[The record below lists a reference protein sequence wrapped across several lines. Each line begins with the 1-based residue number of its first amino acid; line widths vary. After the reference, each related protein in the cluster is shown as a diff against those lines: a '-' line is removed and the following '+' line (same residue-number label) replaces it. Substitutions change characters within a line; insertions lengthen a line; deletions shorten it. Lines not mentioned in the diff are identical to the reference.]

1 MSSIRFTLTIV
12 TAETAR
18 VKAAT
23 DTLRKQYYPHP
34 ESLSVLLHLVSSTQ
48 ESPVRQ
54 LAASQARFL
63 VPKHWKSLAEAQ
75 RSQFRR
81 ELLQGTLLE
90 KDKRV
95 QHATARVIVAI
106 AKIDIEGG
114 QWTDLPDI
122 LLLAA
127 HNSQDPQP
135 RQVSTYILAVSLENL
150 GHNLMFKFRDML
162 VLFGKTIADSDAE
175 VRINTMLA
183 LSRIALIHDPENDLI
198 SLEAIQNSI
207 PQMVE
212 VLKQAINSDD
222 AVRISQSFEVFHTLL
237 GCDSQVLNKH
247 VRELVIFMKDLAG
260 AKSLDEDARTQAI
273 NFLMQCVRYRK
284 LKLQG
289 LKLGEPITL
298 TCLEIATELGEAISD
313 DDDITTPARSALSL
327 LDILASTL
335 PPSQV
340 VVPLIHAL
348 GPFVNSDDPDR
359 RRGGIMSLSMC
370 VEGAPDFVSTQLHEI
385 LPLVLR
391 LLEDPEL
398 KVRRAALDAAVRLGG
413 DAPEDWG
420 KEHEKLI
427 PALVKNMDIAI
438 RSSKGQADI
447 PNLETIRAS
456 CNAIDSLAQ
465 CMEAETIKPYLP
477 ELVPRLSR
485 LFKHPHLSTKISAIS
500 AIGAIASTAKESFLP
515 YFQDTMNSLAEFV
528 TIKDGDDELELRCTT
543 CDAMGS
549 MALAVGAEAFEPF
562 VRPLMDATG
571 DALHLDHPKLKET
584 SYLFWGCMAKVYGR
598 KFNIFLDTV
607 MKSLFECVEADESG
621 FDAEALE
628 GTDLIGKEI
637 TIGGQKIKV
646 ATEEELDEMVELD
659 GVDDDDDD
667 DDWDEFNT
675 STAVAQ
681 EKEIA
686 VEVIGDIM
694 THISQDGM
702 QYLESAIEIVL
713 KLTDHFYEGVRR
725 AAIGTLFRVY
735 AAIWQLQGEHVK
747 KWKPGLPVEN
757 NLPAELNRLGD
768 IIMGAT
774 LALWEE
780 EDDRYVNIQSEIL
793 SSILNDDTH
802 VVIPSSL
809 QRTDVRLTRKRIYF

>member
-1 MSSIRFTLTIV
+1 MSFAGFTLTIV

-23 DTLRKQYYPHP
+23 YTLRKEYYPHP
-34 ESLSVLLHLVSSTQ
+34 ESLSVLLHLILSTQ

-54 LAASQARFL
+54 LAASQARSL
-63 VPKHWKSLAEAQ
+63 VPKHWKSLAEDQ

-81 ELLQGTLLE
+81 RLLQGTLLE

-106 AKIDIEGG
+106 AEIDIEGG
-114 QWTDLPDI
+114 HWMDLPDT
-122 LLLAA
+122 LLQAA

-135 RQVSTYILAVSLENL
+135 RQVSTYILAVSLEKL
-150 GHNLMFKFRDML
+150 GHNLMFKFHEML
-162 VLFGKTIADSDAE
+162 MLFGKTIADSDAE

-183 LSRIALIHDPENDLI
+183 LSKIALILDPENDQM
-198 SLEAIQNSI
+198 SLEAIQSSI
-207 PQMVE
+207 PRMVD
-212 VLKQAINSDD
+212 VLKQAISSDD
-222 AVRISQSFEVFHTLL
+222 TERISQSFEVFQTLL
-237 GCDSQVLNKH
+237 GCDIQVLNKH
-247 VRELVIFMKDLAG
+247 IHELVIFMTDLAG
-260 AKSLDEDARTQAI
+260 AKQVDEDARTQAI
-273 NFLMQCVRYRK
+273 NFLIQCVRYRK
-284 LKLQG
+284 LKIQG
-289 LKLGEPITL
+289 LKLGEPIAL
-298 TCLEIATELGEAISD
+298 RCIEIATELGDTSSD
-313 DDDITTPARSALSL
+313 DEDMTPPRSALSL

-340 VVPLIHAL
+340 VVPLINAL

-359 RRGGIMSLSMC
+359 RRGGIMSLGMC
-370 VEGAPDFVSTQLHEI
+370 VDGAPDFVSTQLHEI

-398 KVRRAALDAAVRLGG
+398 KVRRAALDAAVRLGA

-420 KEHEKLI
+420 KEHEKLV

-438 RSSKGQADI
+438 RSLKGQADI
-447 PNLETIRAS
+447 PNLEIIRAS
-456 CNAIDSLAQ
+456 CYAIESLVQ
-465 CMEAETIKPYLP
+465 CMDAESVKPYLH

-485 LFKHPHLSTKISAIS
+485 LFKHPHLSTKASAIS
-500 AIGAIASTAKESFLP
+500 ATGAIASTARASFLP
-515 YFQDTMNSLAEFV
+515 YFQNTMNLLGEFV
-528 TIKDGDDELELRCTT
+528 TIKDGDEEIDLRCTT

-562 VRPLMDATG
+562 VQPLMEATG

-584 SYLFWGCMAKVYGR
+584 SYLFWSCMAKVYGR
-598 KFNIFLDTV
+598 KFSIFLDHA

-621 FDAEALE
+621 LDADALE
-628 GTDLIGKEI
+628 GTDLKGEEV

-646 ATEEELDEMVELD
+646 ATAEELDGMVGLD
-659 GVDDDDDD
+659 GVDDDDDY
-667 DDWDEFNT
+667 DEDEWGDFNT
-675 STAVAQ
+675 GTAAAQ

-694 THISQDGM
+694 THIGQDGLK
-702 QYLESAIEIVL
+702 YLESTVAIVL

-747 KWKPGLPVEN
+747 KWKPGLPVDN
-757 NLPAELNRLGD
+757 NLPAELNKLGD

-780 EDDRYVNIQSEIL
+780 EEDRYVNIQSQTL
-793 SSILNDDTH
+793 SSLM
-802 VVIPSSL
+802 
-809 QRTDVRLTRKRIYF
+809 K

>member
-1 MSSIRFTLTIV
+1 MSFAGFTLIIV
-12 TAETAR
+12 TADTAR
-18 VKAAT
+18 IKAAT
-23 DTLRKQYYPHP
+23 YTLRKEYYPHP
-34 ESLSVLLHLVSSTQ
+34 DSLSVLLHLVLSTQ
-48 ESPVRQ
+48 ESSVRQ
-54 LAASQARFL
+54 LAASQARAL
-63 VPKHWKSLAEAQ
+63 VPKHWKSLAEVQ
-75 RSQFRR
+75 KSQFRGQ
-81 ELLQGTLLE
+81 LLEGTLLE
-90 KDKRV
+90 KDKLV

-106 AKIDIEGG
+106 AKIDIEHG
-114 QWTDLPDI
+114 QWMDLPDV
-122 LLLAA
+122 LLQAA

-135 RQVSTYILAVSLENL
+135 RQVSTYILSVSLENL
-150 GHNLMFKFRDML
+150 GHSLMFKFRDML
-162 VLFGKTIADSDAE
+162 VLFGKTIADSDVE

-183 LSRIALIHDPENDLI
+183 LSRIAIVLDPENDQM
-198 SLEAIQNSI
+198 SLEAIQNSV
-207 PQMVE
+207 PQMVD
-212 VLKQAINSDD
+212 VLKQAIDSDD
-222 AVRISQSFEVFHTLL
+222 TERITQCFEVFQTLL
-237 GCDSQVLNKH
+237 GSDPQVLNKH
-247 VRELVIFMKDLAG
+247 IRELVIFMTDLAG
-260 AKSLDEDARTQAI
+260 VKSLDEDARAQAI

-298 TCLEIATELGEAISD
+298 TCLEIATELGDAVSD

-327 LDILASTL
+327 LEILASTL

-340 VVPLIHAL
+340 AVPLIHAL
-348 GPFVNSDDPDR
+348 GPYVNSDDPDR
-359 RRGGIMSLSMC
+359 RQGGIMSLSMC

-385 LPLVLR
+385 FPLVLR

-398 KVRRAALDAAVRLGG
+398 KVRRAALDAAMRLG
-413 DAPEDWG
+413 EDVSEEWG
-420 KEHEKLI
+420 KEHEKLV

-438 RSSKGQADI
+438 RSLKGQGDTL
-447 PNLETIRAS
+447 NLEIIRAS
-456 CNAIDSLAQ
+456 CNAIDSLVE

-485 LFKHPHLSTKISAIS
+485 LFKHPHLHTKASAIS
-500 AIGAIASTAKESFLP
+500 AIGAIASTGKESFLP

-528 TIKDGDDELELRCTT
+528 TIKDSDEELDLRCTT

-571 DALHLDHPKLKET
+571 NALHLDHPKLKET
-584 SYLFWGCMAKVYGR
+584 SYLFWGCMAKVYGS
-598 KFNIFLDTV
+598 KFSVFLATV
-607 MKSLFECVEADESG
+607 MKSLFESVEADESDL
-621 FDAEALE
+621 DADAFE
-628 GTDLIGKEI
+628 GTDLTGKEV
-637 TIGGQKIKV
+637 TIGGKKIKV
-646 ATEEELDEMVELD
+646 ATEEEIDEMVEID
-659 GVDDDDDD
+659 GANDDDDDDDDD
-667 DDWDEFNT
+667 DDWDDFNT
-675 STAVAQ
+675 VTAVAQ

-686 VEVIGDIM
+686 IEVIGDIM

-702 QYLESAIEIVL
+702 QYLERTIEIVL

-757 NLPAELNRLGD
+757 DLPAELNKLGA

-780 EDDRYVNIQSEIL
+780 EGDRYVNTQREIL
-793 SSILNDDTH
+793 SSL
-802 VVIPSSL
+802 L
-809 QRTDVRLTRKRIYF
+809 K

>member
-1 MSSIRFTLTIV
+1 MLIGFAGPTLINNI
-12 TAETAR
+12 TADTAR

-23 DTLRKQYYPHP
+23 YTLRNEYYPHP
-34 ESLSVLLHLVSSTQ
+34 ESLSVLLQLVLSTQ

-54 LAASQARFL
+54 LAASQARAL
-63 VPKHWKSLAEAQ
+63 VPKHWKSLAEVQ
-75 RSQFRR
+75 RSQFRGQ
-81 ELLQGTLLE
+81 LLRGTLLE

-106 AKIDIEGG
+106 AKIDIENG
-114 QWTDLPDI
+114 QWMELPDV
-122 LLLAA
+122 LLEVA

-135 RQVSTYILAVSLENL
+135 RQVSTYILSVSLENL
-150 GHNLMFKFRDML
+150 GPSLMFKFRDML
-162 VLFGKTIADSDAE
+162 ELFSKTIADPDVE
-175 VRINTMLA
+175 IRINTMLA
-183 LSRIALIHDPENDLI
+183 LSRIAIVIDPENDQM
-198 SLEAIQNSI
+198 SLETIQNSI
-207 PQMVE
+207 PHMVE
-212 VLKQAINSDD
+212 VLKEAIDSDD
-222 AVRISQSFEVFHTLL
+222 MERMTQSFEVFQTLL
-237 GCDSQVLNKH
+237 TCDPQVLNTH
-247 VRELVIFMKDLAG
+247 IRELVIFMTDLAS

-273 NFLMQCVRYRK
+273 SFLMQCVRYRK

-298 TCLEIATELGEAISD
+298 ACLDIATELGDASSD
-313 DDDITTPARSALSL
+313 DEDITTPPRSALSL

-348 GPFVNSDDPDR
+348 GPYVNSDDPDR
-359 RRGGIMSLSMC
+359 RQGGIMSLSMC

-385 LPLVLR
+385 LPLILR
-391 LLEDPEL
+391 LLDDPEL
-398 KVRRAALDAAVRLGG
+398 KVRRAALDAAMRLGE
-413 DAPEDWG
+413 DVPEDWG
-420 KEHEKLI
+420 KEHEKLV

-438 RSSKGQADI
+438 RSLKGPGDT
-447 PNLETIRAS
+447 PNLEIIRAS
-456 CNAIDSLAQ
+456 CNAIDSLVE

-485 LFKHPHLSTKISAIS
+485 LFKHPHLQTKASAIS
-500 AIGAIASTAKESFLP
+500 AIGAIASTAKEYFLP

-528 TIKDGDDELELRCTT
+528 TIKDSDDELDLRCRT

-584 SYLFWGCMAKVYGR
+584 SYLFWGCMAKVYGS
-598 KFNIFLDTV
+598 KFKVFLDTV
-607 MKSLFECVEADESG
+607 MKSLFESVEADESG
-621 FDAEALE
+621 LDADTLE
-628 GTDLIGKEI
+628 GTDLTGKEI
-637 TIGGQKIKV
+637 TIGGKKITV
-646 ATEEELDEMVELD
+646 ATEEELDEMVELE

-667 DDWDEFNT
+667 DDWDDFNT
-675 STAVAQ
+675 VTAVAQ

-702 QYLESAIEIVL
+702 PYLEKTIEIVL

-725 AAIGTLFRVY
+725 ASIGTLFRVY

-757 NLPAELNRLGD
+757 NLPAELNKLGA

-780 EDDRYVNIQSEIL
+780 EGNRYVNIQRELL
-793 SSILNDDTH
+793 SAL
-802 VVIPSSL
+802 L
-809 QRTDVRLTRKRIYF
+809 K

>member
-1 MSSIRFTLTIV
+1 MSFAGFTLTTV
-12 TAETAR
+12 TADTAR

-23 DTLRKQYYPHP
+23 YTLRKEYYPHP

-63 VPKHWKSLAEAQ
+63 VPKHWKSLAEVQ

-81 ELLQGTLLE
+81 QLLQGTLLE

-114 QWTDLPDI
+114 QWMDLPDI

-150 GHNLMFKFRDML
+150 GHHLMFKFRDML

-183 LSRIALIHDPENDLI
+183 LSRIALILDPESDQM

-207 PQMVE
+207 PQMVG
-212 VLKQAINSDD
+212 VLKQAIDSEDTE
-222 AVRISQSFEVFHTLL
+222 RISQSFEVFQTLL
-237 GCDSQVLNKH
+237 GCEPQVLNKH
-247 VRELVIFMKDLAG
+247 IRELVIFMKDLAG

-284 LKLQG
+284 LKVQG

-298 TCLEIATELGEAISD
+298 TCLEIVTELGDSTSD
-313 DDDITTPARSALSL
+313 DEDITTPRSALSL

-398 KVRRAALDAAVRLGG
+398 KVRRAALDAAVKLGG

-420 KEHEKLI
+420 KQHEKLI

-438 RSSKGQADI
+438 RSLKGQADI

-456 CNAIDSLAQ
+456 CNAIDSLVQ
-465 CMEAETIKPYLP
+465 CMEAEALKPYLP

-485 LFKHPHLSTKISAIS
+485 LFKHPHISTKASAIS
-500 AIGAIASTAKESFLP
+500 AVGSIASTARKYFLP
-515 YFQDTMNSLAEFV
+515 YFQDSMNSLAEFV
-528 TIKDGDDELELRCTT
+528 TIKNGEDELDLRCTT

-571 DALHLDHPKLKET
+571 DALHFDHPKLNET
-584 SYLFWGCMAKVYGR
+584 SYLFWACMAKVYGR

-607 MKSLFECVEADESG
+607 MKSLFKCVDADESG
-621 FDAEALE
+621 FDADALE

-646 ATEEELDEMVELD
+646 ATEELDEMVELD
-659 GVDDDDDD
+659 GGDDNYDD
-667 DDWDEFNT
+667 DDWDEFST

-686 VEVIGDIM
+686 IEVIGDIM
-694 THISQDGM
+694 THISQDGL
-702 QYLESAIEIVL
+702 QYLESTIEIVL

-747 KWKPGLPVEN
+747 KWKPGLPTEN
-757 NLPAELNRLGD
+757 NLPAELNKLGD

-780 EDDRYVNIQSEIL
+780 EDDRYVNIQIEIL
-793 SSILNDDTH
+793 SSL
-802 VVIPSSL
+802 L
-809 QRTDVRLTRKRIYF
+809 K

>member
-1 MSSIRFTLTIV
+1 M
-12 TAETAR
+12 
-18 VKAAT
+18 
-23 DTLRKQYYPHP
+23 
-34 ESLSVLLHLVSSTQ
+34 LLHLVSSTQ

-54 LAASQARFL
+54 LAASQARSL
-63 VPKHWKSLAEAQ
+63 VPKHWKSLAEVQ
-75 RSQFRR
+75 RSQFRTQ
-81 ELLQGTLLE
+81 LLQGTLLE

-114 QWTDLPDI
+114 QWMDLPDI

-127 HNSQDPQP
+127 HNSQDPQL

-162 VLFGKTIADSDAE
+162 MLFGKTISDSDAE
-175 VRINTMLA
+175 VRINTVLA
-183 LSRIALIHDPENDLI
+183 LSRIAFILDPENDQM

-207 PQMVE
+207 PQMVN
-212 VLKQAINSDD
+212 VLKQAIDSDD
-222 AVRISQSFEVFHTLL
+222 TERISQSFEVFHTLL
-237 GCDSQVLNKH
+237 GCDPQVLNNH
-247 VRELVIFMKDLAG
+247 IRELVIFMTDLAG
-260 AKSLDEDARTQAI
+260 AKPLDEDARTQAI

-284 LKLQG
+284 LKIQG
-289 LKLGEPITL
+289 LKLGESITMA
-298 TCLEIATELGEAISD
+298 CLEIATELGDASSD
-313 DDDITTPARSALSL
+313 DEDNMTPPSSALSL

-340 VVPLIHAL
+340 VVPLVNAL
-348 GPFVNSDDPDR
+348 EPFVNSDDPDR

-370 VEGAPDFVSTQLHEI
+370 VDGAPDFVATQLHEI

-420 KEHEKLI
+420 KEHEKLV

-438 RSSKGQADI
+438 RSLKGQADI
-447 PNLETIRAS
+447 PNLEIIRAS
-456 CNAIDSLAQ
+456 CYAIESLVQ

-485 LFKHPHLSTKISAIS
+485 LFKHPHLSTKASAIS
-500 AIGAIASTAKESFLP
+500 ATGAIALTAKESFLP
-515 YFQDTMNSLAEFV
+515 YFQNTMNSLAEFV
-528 TIKDGDDELELRCTT
+528 TIKDGDEELDLRCIT
-543 CDAMGS
+543 CDAMGN
-549 MALAVGAEAFEPF
+549 MASAVGAEAFEPF

-598 KFNIFLDTV
+598 KFNIFLDTA
-607 MKSLFECVEADESG
+607 MKSLFECVESDESG
-621 FDAEALE
+621 LDADALE
-628 GTDLIGKEI
+628 GTDLTGKEI
-637 TIGGQKIKV
+637 TIGNQKIKV
-646 ATEEELDEMVELD
+646 ATEEELNEMVGLVGFD
-659 GVDDDDDD
+659 NDDDDDD
-667 DDWDEFNT
+667 DDWDDFNT
-675 STAVAQ
+675 GTAAAQ

-686 VEVIGDIM
+686 VEVIGEIM

-702 QYLESAIEIVL
+702 QYLESTIEIVL

-747 KWKPGLPVEN
+747 KWKPGLPVDN
-757 NLPAELNRLGD
+757 SLPTELNKLGD

-780 EDDRYVNIQSEIL
+780 ENNRYVNIQSEIL
-793 SSILNDDTH
+793 SSLM
-802 VVIPSSL
+802 
-809 QRTDVRLTRKRIYF
+809 K